1 MFVRFLLDR
10 DNPDGAIVGNVARDV
25 FLGNIM
31 GNGIGI
37 GGSTCGCVGDDVIT
51 ANAAVAVGRRCW
63 DDDLLLQSCKNK
75 LSIAPTKNG
84 IEDNA
89 TTVGNPT
96 RLAIQP
102 PNAATI
108 ASVEV
113 V

>member
-51 ANAAVAVGRRCW
+51 ANAAVAVAVGRCW
-63 DDDLLLQSCKNK
+63 VDDVLLQSCKNK

-89 TTVGNPT
+89 TNRGQSNTFGNPT
-96 RLAIQP
+96 TQRRH
-102 PNAATI
+102 N
-108 ASVEV
+108 SFG
-113 V
+113 